1 MNKNN
6 PRALRW
12 RPRLPRG
19 SFFVESQKNPIES
32 MWFLSVYLPTWM
44 NGWCLWEMYCKLIY
58 SPRLPNTLG
67 FEAFGPPKTYKENTK
82 PQQVFGRLGFY
93 IDPTGYPFI
102 IFYPV
107 AYFHAFSKIWSLGSL
122 PSSMLLGGNH
132 HKLFGRGP
140 TTQSLANLLIMVIN
154 HHEPLFNPWKNRQ
167 FWPPKNQVISMLRF
181 WGPMLSGM
189 ILQVE
194 LQGQRSTVPSRRPDS
209 SVKHV
214 DMHALAR
221 FGMISI
227 RPDPGCKHHR
237 QVRFL

>member
-1 MNKNN
+1 MAIFSGVNSPVSFTEGTFRWIILGLVSGYTVHGCTITPIYIFINHKKARDGRGPTTPGIGNLSTIRTLTMEGTWKKTIRG
-6 PRALRW
+6 PCSELRW

-93 IDPTGYPFI
+93 IDPTGDPFI

-132 HKLFGRGP
+132 PKLFGRGP

-154 HHEPLFNPWKNRQ
+154 HHEP
-167 FWPPKNQVISMLRF
+167 PKTH
-181 WGPMLSGM
+181 
-189 ILQVE
+189 E
-194 LQGQRSTVPSRRPDS
+194 
-209 SVKHV
+209 K
-214 DMHALAR
+214 
-221 FGMISI
+221 
-227 RPDPGCKHHR
+227 
-237 QVRFL
+237 